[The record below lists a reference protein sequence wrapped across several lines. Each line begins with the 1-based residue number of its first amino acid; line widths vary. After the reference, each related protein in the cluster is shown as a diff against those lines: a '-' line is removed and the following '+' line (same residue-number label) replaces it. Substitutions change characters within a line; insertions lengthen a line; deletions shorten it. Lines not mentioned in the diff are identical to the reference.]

1 MRIVTALAIVAG
13 LFGLAAVPAAQTPD
27 ERVAAREFVK
37 KSGDAVVMVLATLK
51 IRANVGGEE
60 QTVDQQAQANGT
72 ILDPGGLA
80 VLSLSTLEPDEMMAR
95 SLSARTRPGT
105 RVDVSSAPSG
115 IRMHLADGREI
126 PSKLVLRDV
135 DLDLAF
141 IKPVEPLASPLT
153 SISAP
158 AAKASLMD
166 LLFVIQRTSEAT
178 GWSTAATFGSV
189 QVVLD
194 KPRPYYQLA
203 MNGNGSQALG
213 SPVFD
218 PAGHFVGLVVM
229 RTSGA
234 RGPNA
239 TGVLPAADILEVAK
253 QARE

>member
-1 MRIVTALAIVAG
+1 MRTFTIMA
-13 LFGLAAVPAAQTPD
+13 AAVSLFAASLLTAQTPD
-27 ERVAAREFVK
+27 ERLAARDFVTK
-37 KSGDAVVMVLATLK
+37 KGAAVVMVLATLK

-72 ILDPGGLA
+72 IIDPSGLA
-80 VLSLSTLEPDEMMAR
+80 VLSLSSLEPDEMMAR

-126 PSKLVLRDV
+126 PAKLILRDA

-141 IKPVEPLASPLT
+141 IRPAEPPSPPVT
-153 SISAP
+153 WVDAP
-158 AAKASLMD
+158 AARASLFD
-166 LLFVIQRTSEAT
+166 LVFVVQRTSEGT
-178 GWSTAATFGSV
+178 GWATAATFGTV

-194 KPRPYYQLA
+194 KPRQYYQLA
-203 MNGNGSQALG
+203 IAGSAGQPLG

-218 PAGHFVGLVVM
+218 PAGRFVGLVVM
-229 RTSGA
+229 RSSGA

-239 TGVLPAADILEVAK
+239 TGVLPAHDILEVAR